1 MVLAGLQGDFVSQ
14 PIDPACPKLNQYLM
28 TSMGSLPDEVLR
40 ILFLDDAQR
49 LIADEQLQHGSV
61 RQLDLYPR
69 TIFRRAIEH
78 GATGLILVHNHPSGD
93 PNPSENDIVAT
104 RKLHDLGRT
113 LDIEIVDHII
123 VTASRA
129 RRIAAL
135 GPIGIGRKKARGAL
149 FRDNQRSRAGDPTSS
164 RARALENARRAYR
177 RRQYRREL
185 IGSPKLFGEP
195 AWDMLIDLYIH
206 EREGKKVAI
215 SALCLASTISPSTA
229 LRRVNDLCA
238 AGLIVKIEDPADGRR
253 HFVEL
258 MPDTANR
265 IEAYFGAEEEAIW

>member
-1 MVLAGLQGDFVSQ
+1 
-14 PIDPACPKLNQYLM
+14 
-28 TSMGSLPDEVLR
+28 MGSLPDEVLR

-164 RARALENARRAYR
+164 RTRAFENARRASR

-195 AWDMLIDLYIH
+195 AWDMLIDLFIQH
-206 EREGKKVAI
+206 CEEKKTCTGD
-215 SALCLASTISPSTA
+215 LCVSSNLPLSTA
-229 LRRVNDLCA
+229 LRLVQRMCDD
-238 AGLIVKIEDPADGRR
+238 GLIQKVADTSDGRR
-253 HFVEL
+253 QIVEL
-258 MPDTANR
+258 DPNLAWR
-265 IEAYFGAEEEAIW
+265 LLAYFGTPTEG

>member
-1 MVLAGLQGDFVSQ
+1 MA
-14 PIDPACPKLNQYLM
+14 
-28 TSMGSLPDEVLR
+28 SMGSLPDEVLR

-49 LIADEQLQHGSV
+49 LIADEQLQRGSV

-69 TIFRRAIEH
+69 TLFRRAIEH
-78 GATGLILVHNHPSGD
+78 GATGLILVHNHPSGN
-93 PNPSENDIVAT
+93 PNPSDIDIVAT
-104 RKLHDLGRT
+104 RRLHDIGCT
-113 LDIEIVDHII
+113 LDIRIVDHII
-123 VTASRA
+123 VTTSST

-135 GPIGIGRKKARGAL
+135 GPIGIDQKKARGFL
-149 FRDNQRSRAGDPTSS
+149 FRDNQHSMTGDPDSSRSRALD
-164 RARALENARRAYR
+164 NARRAYR
-177 RRQYRREL
+177 RRLYRREL

-195 AWDMLIDLYIH
+195 AWDMLIDLFIH

-215 SALCLASTISPSTA
+215 SALCLASTVSPSTA

-238 AGLIVKIEDPADGRR
+238 SGLIVKIEDPADGRR

-265 IEAYFGAEEEAIW
+265 IEIYFGMEGEAS